1 MRSIDINELTAEQ
14 KIGMLFV
21 VRDISDPEDRTF
33 VIDMVKKRAVGGIQ
47 IRPDAA
53 TAEEDVAQILANADY
68 PILICADMEQGLPGS
83 EYMIPSMMA
92 LAVTGDEELAYQFG
106 TVTAIEAKRNGVNTA
121 WGPCVDLIGGNGLCK
136 VPRCLGDDPEF
147 VGRIAAAIMRG
158 YNDNGMVS
166 TAKHWPAG
174 MDINVDQHMFST
186 SSMLTEED
194 LRKTVFGPYRYAME
208 RGELRGIMTNHTKFV
223 NVDETYPG
231 TLSEKLISIVR
242 EEGFDGII
250 MTDSFAMMGI
260 LQEFGEDKCYGIAIK
275 AGNDMILPNYRT
287 PFKQSYEY
295 LLRAY
300 QEGAFS
306 EERLNEAVR
315 RVIEAQNRTLK
326 PATATELSAYHK
338 ECITRI
344 AKESICAVTD
354 AGVPASLNP
363 DTKKLFAVLV
373 ENPYSVEGGESMEIN
388 DTTVFNIEQFAALKR
403 DILTK
408 YPTATVIPINQLP
421 SSAQVE
427 QVCSTAGEVEEV
439 IFMTYVST
447 RSYRASESLTEHII
461 NVMRSMQD
469 KIAAVIHIGNPYA
482 MEAIPHVPR
491 VVFGIGGIEQSQRNA
506 LEVLAG
512 EYEPTGT
519 LPVQLNL
526 K

>member
-1 MRSIDINELTAEQ
+1 MRSIDINKLTVEQ

-21 VRDISDPEDRTF
+21 VRDISDPEDREF
-33 VIDMVKKRAVGGIQ
+33 VFDMIKKRAVGGIQ
-47 IRPDAA
+47 IWPKA
-53 TAEEDVAQILANADY
+53 TCAEETAQIQALADY
-68 PILICADMEQGLPGS
+68 PILLCADMEQGFPTS
-83 EYMIPSMMA
+83 EHTIPSMMA

-106 TVTAIEAKRNGVNTA
+106 AVTAIEAKRNGVNTA
-121 WGPCVDLIGGNGLCK
+121 WGPCVDLLGGNGLCK
-136 VPRCLGDDPEF
+136 VPRCMGDDPGF
-147 VGRIAAAIMRG
+147 VGKMAAAIMRG

-174 MDINVDQHMFST
+174 MDITEDQHMFTTASK
-186 SSMLTEED
+186 LTEEE
-194 LRKTVFGPYRYAME
+194 LRSTVFGPYRYAME
-208 RGELRGIMTNHTKFV
+208 QGQLCGIMTNHTKFL

-260 LQEFGEDKCYGIAIK
+260 LQEFGEEKCYGIAIK

-287 PFKQSYEY
+287 SFKKSYEY
-295 LLRAY
+295 LLHAY
-300 QEGAFS
+300 REGVFS

-315 RVIEAQNRTLK
+315 RVIAAQNRTLK
-326 PATATELSAYHK
+326 PASATEVSEYQK
-338 ECITRI
+338 ECIARI
-344 AKESICAVTD
+344 GRQSICAVTD
-354 AGVPASLNP
+354 AGVSAALNP

-388 DTTVFNIEQFAALKR
+388 DTTLFNIEQFAALKQE
-403 DILTK
+403 ILAK

-427 QVCSTAGEVEEV
+427 QVCSTAGKVDEVV
-439 IFMTYVST
+439 FMTYVST
-447 RSYRASESLTEHII
+447 RSYRASESLTGHIV

-469 KIAAVIHIGNPYA
+469 KISAVVHIGNPFA

-491 VVFGIGGIEQSQRNA
+491 IIFGIGGIEQSQRNA
-506 LEVLAG
+506 LDVLAG
-512 EYEPTGT
+512 EYEPKGK
-519 LPVQLNL
+519 LPVKLNL